1 MCVYMYMHVY
11 MYIHTYI
18 YTHMYIHWYNT
29 HIHNKY
35 VNLASKDGFSKVRA
49 IIYSFNKYLGA
60 TVC

>member
-1 MCVYMYMHVY
+1 